1 VVNEDVK
8 SDLIQMGFDPAR
20 IRVSSNGLDYSYIS
34 SINPTDNVR
43 YDGCFCGHLGKTKGI
58 YDLIKIWKLVT
69 IHHPHSI
76 LVIVGDGSEYKS
88 LSNKIKE
95 MKLVDNIKLTGYV
108 SERDKFLIM
117 KRSKVFVFPSYEEG
131 WGIAVTEAIAC
142 GLNVVLYDIGAY
154 KAVGKHAILVEKANT
169 NKMAE
174 IVIDLIEREYHKNIE
189 KKSVRI
195 ESVLDWQEVAEKE
208 LLDIDDIVH
217 R

>member
-1 VVNEDVK
+1 VNEDVK

-43 YDGCFCGHLGKTKGI
+43 YDGCFCGHLGKTKGV

-69 IHHPHSI
+69 IHHPQSI

-95 MKLVDNIKLTGYV
+95 MNLVDNIKLMGYV
-108 SERDKFLIM
+108 SEREKFLIM

-142 GLNVVLYDIGAY
+142 GLDVVLYDIGAY
-154 KAVGKHAILVEKANT
+154 KAISKHAILVEKANT

-174 IVIDLIEREYHKNIE
+174 VVINLIEREYHNNKG
-189 KKSVRI
+189 KKPVRI
-195 ESVLDWQEVAEKE
+195 VSVLDWQEVAEKE